1 MSVGLLSFIQS
12 FRDPGSL
19 HLVIPPSLKISHPTR
34 LLRKSK
40 VEKVEKLAWKVL
52 CARTG
57 SDRYHFQSNSKADNL
72 VMRPHLCLR
81 EAGK

>member
-40 VEKVEKLAWKVL
+40 VEMLAWKVL
-52 CARTG
+52 CTRPG
-57 SDRYHFQSNSKADNL
+57 SDRHHFQSNSKADNL